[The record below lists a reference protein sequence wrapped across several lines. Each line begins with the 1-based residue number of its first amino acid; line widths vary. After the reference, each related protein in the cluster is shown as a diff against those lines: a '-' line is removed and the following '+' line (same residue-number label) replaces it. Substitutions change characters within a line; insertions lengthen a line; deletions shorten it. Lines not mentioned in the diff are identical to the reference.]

1 MIAYL
6 GKKFTI
12 KAQQILDLPIRK
24 RKSRKRWKNRHRA
37 QRKLRKSGK
46 KGIVRNA
53 NCAIAH
59 LAQIAQLAKLANYF
73 AQRPP
78 LHISNKKLSL
88 DEPPLR
94 KIPSYGPALLLS
106 RSGSLPYCF
115 WNMLLNAF
123 LKPLGCA
130 TYVRTNGSGLYF
142 AKKNRFVQAKAVC
155 IYPSIVSIR
164 SLPLSKDRLHFS
176 LPLIVQSS

>member
-1 MIAYL
+1 MKYKPLPTGSSEIENEVWL
-6 GKKFTI
+6 GFQTVNQNSCVRTDWISATISQWLNRSLVRIESFCFTFSI
-12 KAQQILDLPIRK
+12 WLC
-24 RKSRKRWKNRHRA
+24 SCW
-37 QRKLRKSGK
+37 SG
-46 KGIVRNA
+46 
-53 NCAIAH
+53 
-59 LAQIAQLAKLANYF
+59 
-73 AQRPP
+73 
-78 LHISNKKLSL
+78 SL
-88 DEPPLR
+88 N
-94 KIPSYGPALLLS
+94 SLLLS

-130 TYVRTNGSGLYF
+130 TYIRTNGSGLYF
-142 AKKNRFVQAKAVC
+142 AKKNRFVQAKVVC